1 MFAAHIPRS
10 VVSAVIPIAVLL
22 LLVTA
27 MPRMPARAQ
36 DACLPGDAG
45 ACLPLPP
52 CLTLPQ
58 PARPPDLDA
67 PVIPAP
73 AALICAAREAIA
85 TVNLANDL
93 YVRAVSTPDEAVLV
107 DGWAD
112 QALQEIS
119 AQVTRL
125 QAAGRVAIPRLLE
138 TSLLQLDVS
147 GEQAR
152 VRTLERW
159 LYQERDRDALTLLM
173 ERDAWFENEYILAR
187 RDGRWLVVANTVHDR
202 SGDE

>member
-58 PARPPDLDA
+58 PARPPDMWSR
-67 PVIPAP
+67 PHIW
-73 AALICAAREAIA
+73 RA
-85 TVNLANDL
+85 TL
-93 YVRAVSTPDEAVLV
+93 YGSLKEVEIVPIRPMFLVRAASAASTVI
-107 DGWAD
+107 G
-112 QALQEIS
+112 S
-119 AQVTRL
+119 
-125 QAAGRVAIPRLLE
+125 
-138 TSLLQLDVS
+138 
-147 GEQAR
+147 
-152 VRTLERW
+152 
-159 LYQERDRDALTLLM
+159 
-173 ERDAWFENEYILAR
+173 
-187 RDGRWLVVANTVHDR
+187 
-202 SGDE
+202 